1 LEYHKNMRRW
11 FVIVML
17 FLLPLRGLVGDAM
30 AYSMLPDAGQLQ
42 QVAQLA
48 AQPTAIQVLPSHAAF
63 GEHAMPCHTSATK
76 SPVTDK
82 SQCSN
87 CQVCH
92 LAVTLPLASPEAL
105 APMPYAKP
113 VQSPVQWHSA
123 EARLLAK
130 TPIV

>member
-1 LEYHKNMRRW
+1 MRRW

-30 AYSMLPDAGQLQ
+30 AYSMLPDAGRLQ

-48 AQPTAIQVLPSHAAF
+48 VQPTAIQVLPSHTAS
-63 GEHAMPCHTSATK
+63 GEHAMPCHTDSASAAK
-76 SPVTDK
+76 SPVTSK
-82 SQCSN
+82 PQCTY

-105 APMPYAKP
+105 VPLPYAAP